1 MINIILV
8 DDHHIVRQGIRT
20 LLEIEADI
28 TVIGET
34 DQQEELI
41 TFIEKGQP
49 IDVIIMDI
57 NMPKTDGITLTKKIK
72 ESYPHVQI
80 IVLSMMDHEKY
91 VAQAMEAGAN
101 AYLIK
106 NVSRD
111 ELLFAIRHTAN
122 GEYYICSEISM
133 RLLKQAIKVSK
144 KTPNSEATSLQ
155 LNDREMEVL
164 GLTAEGFTNQEI
176 AEQLFTSK
184 RTVEGYRQ
192 SLLEKTNVRNTAA
205 LIRFAFQN
213 GLLS

>member
-20 LLEIEADI
+20 LLEMETDI

-34 DQQEELI
+34 DQQEELLLLL
-41 TFIEKGQP
+41 EKKQP
-49 IDVIIMDI
+49 VDVIILDI
-57 NMPKTDGITLTKKIK
+57 NMPKTDGITLTKRIK
-72 ESYPHVQI
+72 ELHPQAQI
-80 IVLSMMDHEKY
+80 IILSMMDHEKY

-144 KTPNSEATSLQ
+144 KTLNNEATSLQ

-164 GLTAEGFTNQEI
+164 ALTAEGFTNQEI

-184 RTVEGYRQ
+184 RTIEGYRQ
-192 SLLEKTNVRNTAA
+192 NLLEKTNVNNTAA
-205 LIRFAFQN
+205 LIRFAFQK